1 MTIAIRNTDP
11 TLTEAARRNR
21 VTATAVDAGSGSYL
35 TVAAALATYLRITT
49 AAATY
54 LTQTAAA
61 ATYLTSA
68 GAVSTYLSIAS
79 GNLIY
84 LHSASAAATYVPYS
98 QGGTEYLRPDT
109 GNIPVTTELMM
120 DGQQKVYFQSSTNF
134 IYGYTTSELHLACQG
149 AMGLVSN
156 TLNIG
161 RAASANIT
169 LNFDTST
176 VDGKIVWQ
184 QAQNKFVVSNDVKIS
199 SSYLTVGK
207 VYHAYGGFQQQT
219 TTILCTQ
226 NVWSHVTNSAGN
238 LWIGLEAD
246 SMTLTNDVMT
256 ITNAG
261 DYAGALSMAVSGAN
275 GDDYFIRCY
284 NLTQS
289 AQMGYIIGGTTTG
302 ANNYQVLA
310 LPLYLECDAGDQ
322 LRMEIEN
329 TSNNNDPMVR
339 SVVFYLTYLH
349 DHA

>member
-1 MTIAIRNTDP
+1 MTVSIKNTDP
-11 TLTEAARRNR
+11 SLSEAARRNR
-21 VTATAVDAGSGSYL
+21 VTATAIDAGSGSYL
-35 TVAAALATYLRITT
+35 TTAAALATYLRITT

-54 LTQTAAA
+54 LTQVAAA

-68 GAVSTYLSIAS
+68 GAASTYLSIAS

-84 LHSASAAATYVPYS
+84 LHTASAAATYVPYS
-98 QGGTEYLRPDT
+98 LGGTEYLRPDT

-120 DGQQKVYFQSSTNF
+120 DGQQKVYFQSSSNF
-134 IYGYTTSELHLACQG
+134 IYGYTTTELHLACPG

-207 VYHAYGGFQQQT
+207 VYHVYGGFQQKT
-219 TTILCTQ
+219 TNILCTQ
-226 NVWSHVTNSAGN
+226 NVWAKVTNSAGN
-238 LWIGLEAD
+238 LWVGLEAD
-246 SMTLTNDVMT
+246 GMTLANDIMT
-256 ITNAG
+256 ITNGG
-261 DYAGALSMAVSGAN
+261 DYAGALTMAISGGVN
-275 GDDYFIRCY
+275 EDYFIRCY

-302 ANNYQVLA
+302 ANNYQALS
-310 LPLYLECDAGDQ
+310 LPLYLECNAGDQ
-322 LRMEIEN
+322 LQMEIEN
-329 TSNNNDPMVR
+329 TTNNNDPMVR
-339 SVVFYLTYLH
+339 SAVFYLSYLH
-349 DHA
+349 D